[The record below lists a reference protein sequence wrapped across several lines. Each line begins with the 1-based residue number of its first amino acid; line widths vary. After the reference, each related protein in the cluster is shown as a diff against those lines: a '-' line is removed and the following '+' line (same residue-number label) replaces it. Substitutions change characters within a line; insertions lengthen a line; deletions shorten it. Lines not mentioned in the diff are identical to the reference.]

1 MAAIVNRVKKYFLRE
16 DKNVYIP
23 RTFACEN
30 FFPDEP
36 IHWRYFISLRGVD
49 NLLVWSWILKDLS
62 WNSNWWI
69 PSWIFGSSSVFL
81 ALIMLLRVW
90 SCPTG
95 VLHHFTQLLWLFG
108 NYWWLIGEEQD
119 YHDFGDT
126 GDNYD
131 RHTEV
136 SKWIL
141 TSAICI
147 EGIHYLILRPLDV
160 FEGRLTKDSENPIIT
175 NYNEVGFK
183 PRFRF
188 YFRHWRE
195 YENFHLVCWIG
206 KDLSWMA
213 LIPGLW
219 AFFTALT
226 LLVALDFVWKSICRR
241 GKIVEHLNYW
251 VYLWWL
257 VGNFFWAMGDEF
269 YEDFATEDMFLGRK
283 PPNYRTFRFWGGWT
297 FILALIYLAFT
308 YVYWIIC
315 TLTGN
320 ILTKDDKYSDGNKT
334 KAQDMHNE
342 L

>member
-1 MAAIVNRVKKYFLRE
+1 
-16 DKNVYIP
+16 
-23 RTFACEN
+23 
-30 FFPDEP
+30 
-36 IHWRYFISLRGVD
+36 
-49 NLLVWSWILKDLS
+49 
-62 WNSNWWI
+62 
-69 PSWIFGSSSVFL
+69 
-81 ALIMLLRVW
+81 
-90 SCPTG
+90 
-95 VLHHFTQLLWLFG
+95 
-108 NYWWLIGEEQD
+108 
-119 YHDFGDT
+119 
-126 GDNYD
+126 
-131 RHTEV
+131 
-136 SKWIL
+136 
-141 TSAICI
+141 
-147 EGIHYLILRPLDV
+147 
-160 FEGRLTKDSENPIIT
+160 
-175 NYNEVGFK
+175 
-183 PRFRF
+183 
-188 YFRHWRE
+188 
-195 YENFHLVCWIG
+195 
-206 KDLSWMA
+206 MA